1 MARKGIFG
9 KAIRNAMT
17 ADPDAMPVDD
27 IISDDELRRVA
38 PNVGYFSQSVREQMA
53 RSLQDIDPEK
63 IKMSRFADRLDIS
76 DNLDELKRS
85 IAESGQQVP
94 VLLRKVGEDYEVV
107 YGRRRVMACRQL
119 GIQVRAMVVEMAEE
133 EALIAQ
139 GLENAAR
146 LENSYIERAL
156 FVAQI
161 IDAGYTN
168 VTVEKA
174 IGVEETQASRMRGI
188 VRDIPRSLINAI
200 GPAHGAGR
208 RQWEDL
214 RKYVN
219 ALPTLSDADLVSLV
233 RTDLGSADRLKA
245 LLVEM
250 KSKAAPASPIAKPSE
265 IAAPR
270 IVRGK
275 RKISISE
282 VPEEFISHLETEIP
296 AIFERWLSEHK

>member
-17 ADPDAMPVDD
+17 ADPDSMPVDD

-188 VRDIPRSLINAI
+188 VRDIPRGLINAI

-219 ALPTLSDADLVSLV
+219 ALPDVSDEDFVGFV
-233 RTDLGSADRLKA
+233 RTDMGSAERLKA
-245 LLVEM
+245 LLAELKV
-250 KSKAAPASPIAKPSE
+250 KATPSVPSAAPLETS
-265 IAAPR
+265 APR

-275 RKISISE
+275 RKISISD
-282 VPEEFISHLETEIP
+282 VPEEFITHLEAEMPT
-296 AIFERWLSEHK
+296 IFERWLSEQK

>member
-17 ADPDAMPVDD
+17 ADPDSMPVDD

-188 VRDIPRSLINAI
+188 VRDIPRGLINAI

-219 ALPTLSDADLVSLV
+219 ALPDVSDEDFVGFV
-233 RTDLGSADRLKA
+233 RTDMGSAERLKA
-245 LLVEM
+245 LLAELKV
-250 KSKAAPASPIAKPSE
+250 KANPSVPSAAPLETS
-265 IAAPR
+265 APR

-275 RKISISE
+275 RKISISD
-282 VPEEFISHLETEIP
+282 VPEEFITHLEAEMPT
-296 AIFERWLSEHK
+296 IFERWLSEQK

>member
-76 DNLDELKRS
+76 DNLEELKRS

-107 YGRRRVMACRQL
+107 YGRRRVMACHQL

-188 VRDIPRSLINAI
+188 VRDIPRDLINAI

-219 ALPTLSDADLVSLV
+219 GLPDLSDEDLVGAV
-233 RTDLGSADRLKA
+233 RPDLASADRLKA
-245 LLVEM
+245 LLA
-250 KSKAAPASPIAKPSE
+250 SLKAKASPLPLASATLDAIS
-265 IAAPR
+265 PR

-275 RKISISE
+275 RKISISD
-282 VPEEFISHLETEIP
+282 VPEAFISHLEAEMPTM
-296 AIFERWLSEHK
+296 FERWLNTQK

>member
-17 ADPDAMPVDD
+17 ADPDTMPVDD

-107 YGRRRVMACRQL
+107 YGRRRVMASRQL

-161 IDAGYTN
+161 IEAGYTN

-188 VRDIPRSLINAI
+188 VRDIPRGLINAI

-219 ALPTLSDADLVSLV
+219 TLPDLSDEDFIGFV
-233 RTDLGSADRLKA
+233 RSDMASADRLKA
-245 LLVEM
+245 LLAELKV
-250 KSKAAPASPIAKPSE
+250 KAAPPSPGSKPSE
-265 IAAPR
+265 TSAPR

-275 RKISISE
+275 RKISISD
-282 VPEEFISHLETEIP
+282 VPEEFISHLEAEMP